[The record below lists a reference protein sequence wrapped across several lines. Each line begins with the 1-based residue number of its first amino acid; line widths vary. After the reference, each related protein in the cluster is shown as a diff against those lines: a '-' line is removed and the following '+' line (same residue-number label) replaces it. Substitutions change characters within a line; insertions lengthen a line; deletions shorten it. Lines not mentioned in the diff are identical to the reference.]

1 MRDSFR
7 TIVRTAVLAAL
18 MAASF
23 AVFGACDYAPEPNGA
38 YQASSD
44 ADCLP
49 AVSLVDQNGNRVSL
63 ASFKGKPVLIDFVYT
78 SCPGPCSVLTS
89 KLVSVAQDL
98 GPRLGKQVQMIS
110 ITLDPERDSPKVLK
124 EYAWRLGANRPGWLF
139 LTGTPQEIDQVLAPF
154 KVRRMKEADGSVTH
168 METLFLLGP
177 DGRQRR
183 IYNGVEVKPAV
194 MSAEAEQLAPRG

>member
-1 MRDSFR
+1 
-7 TIVRTAVLAAL
+7 
-18 MAASF
+18 MAASC
-23 AVFGACDYAPEPNGA
+23 AIFGACDYAPEPNGA

-49 AVSLVDQNGNRVSL
+49 AVSLLDQNGNRVSL

-124 EYAWRLGANRPGWLF
+124 EYAWRLGANRHGWLF
-139 LTGTPQEIDQVLAPF
+139 LTGTPQEIDQVLAPY

-194 MSAEAEQLAPRG
+194 MSAEAEDLAPRG

>member
-139 LTGTPQEIDQVLAPF
+139 LTGTPQEIDQVLAPY

-194 MSAEAEQLAPRG
+194 MSAEAEELAPRG

>member
-1 MRDSFR
+1 MPMRDSFR
-7 TIVRTAVLAAL
+7 TIVLAAL
-18 MAASF
+18 MAGSC

-49 AVSLVDQNGNRVSL
+49 AVSLLDQNGNRVSL

-124 EYAWRLGANRPGWLF
+124 EYAWRLGADRPGWKF
-139 LTGTPQEIDQVLAPF
+139 LTGTPQEIDQVLAPY

-194 MSAEAEQLAPRG
+194 MSAEAENLAPRG

>member
-1 MRDSFR
+1 M
-7 TIVRTAVLAAL
+7 
-18 MAASF
+18 
-23 AVFGACDYAPEPNGA
+23 
-38 YQASSD
+38 
-44 ADCLP
+44 
-49 AVSLVDQNGNRVSL
+49 
-63 ASFKGKPVLIDFVYT
+63 
-78 SCPGPCSVLTS
+78 LTS

-139 LTGTPQEIDQVLAPF
+139 LTGTPQEIDQVLAPY
-154 KVRRMKEADGSVTH
+154 KIRRMKEADGSVSH

-177 DGRQRR
+177 DGRQRC

-194 MSAEAEQLAPRG
+194 MSAEAEHLAPRG

>member
-1 MRDSFR
+1 MQDSAR
-7 TIVRTAVLAAL
+7 KIGCITAALLAVLLAA
-18 MAASF
+18 
-23 AVFGACDYAPEPNGA
+23 CNYAPEPNGA

-49 AVSLVDQNGNRVSL
+49 AVSLLDQNGKGVSL

-89 KLVSVAQDL
+89 KLVAVAQDL

-110 ITLDPERDSPKVLK
+110 ITVDPEHDSPKVLK
-124 EYAWRLGANRPGWLF
+124 EYAWRLGADRPGWLF
-139 LTGTPQEIDQVLAPF
+139 LTGTPSQIEQVLAPY
-154 KVRRMKEADGSVTH
+154 KIRRMREADGTVTH

-177 DGRQRR
+177 DGHQRR

-194 MSAEAEQLAPRG
+194 MSAEAQQLASRG

>member
-1 MRDSFR
+1 MPMRDSFR
-7 TIVRTAVLAAL
+7 TIVLAAL
-18 MAASF
+18 MAASC

-49 AVSLVDQNGNRVSL
+49 AVSLLDQNGNRVSL

-139 LTGTPQEIDQVLAPF
+139 LTGTPQEIDQVLAPY

-194 MSAEAEQLAPRG
+194 MSAEAEDLAPRG